1 MIEHAAL
8 RMDRATAPVH
18 NPNQYNTLPYG
29 FDNPD
34 APVLDPIRPTIGG
47 YAVVCRTYRG
57 GRVLWFRVFK
67 DFTDAVVH
75 YRHSTYH
82 SNVLSDDTVV
92 DVNNLA
98 NDKPAPIPVP
108 IPEPIS
114 DAPPRTH
121 LLPEYVDGEWV
132 VYTRSASRR
141 IVGAAPFVRLD
152 DAIAHYKFLTE
163 TD

>member
-1 MIEHAAL
+1 
-8 RMDRATAPVH
+8 MDRATAPVH
-18 NPNQYNTLPYG
+18 NPNQHNALPYG

-34 APVLDPIRPTIGG
+34 APVLDAPRLTTHGLWVVIG
-47 YAVVCRTYRG
+47 RTFRA
-57 GRVLWFRVFK
+57 GRITGWEQFPSINK
-67 DFTDAVVH
+67 
-75 YRHSTYH
+75 
-82 SNVLSDDTVV
+82 
-92 DVNNLA
+92 A
-98 NDKPAPIPVP
+98 NDYYRYVTGNTAPPPCYDVICVGELSIEPAPEPWTTAHK
-108 IPEPIS
+108 PEPTP

>member
-34 APVLDPIRPTIGG
+34 APVLDPIRPTTGG

-67 DFTDAVVH
+67 DFIDAVIH
-75 YRHSTYH
+75 YRQHTRH
-82 SNVLSDDTVV
+82 SNVASDDTVV
-92 DVNNLA
+92 DVNNLVNIEPA
-98 NDKPAPIPVP
+98 TKPATK
-108 IPEPIS
+108 PEPIP
-114 DAPPRTH
+114 DAPERIH

-132 VYTRSASRR
+132 VYTKSASRR
-141 IVGAAPFVRLD
+141 IVGVAPFVRLD